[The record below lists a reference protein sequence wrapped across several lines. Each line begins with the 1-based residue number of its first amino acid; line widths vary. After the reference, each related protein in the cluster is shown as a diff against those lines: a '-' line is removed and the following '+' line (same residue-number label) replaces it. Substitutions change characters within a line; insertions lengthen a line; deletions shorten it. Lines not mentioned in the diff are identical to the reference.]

1 MLVCQVLISWYSQ
14 RKNSW
19 STYLWPK
26 VDEYCLGNILMWM
39 MTNLKIF
46 KYCIWANDSRCQDFL
61 AFRRSGVRISIL
73 VGHIHNVRL
82 FLRQWGVIWNKS
94 ESDER
99 WVKMWGCSCWVKD
112 AVGLSHMR
120 KSSVEVNLASKLP
133 CV

>member
-61 AFRRSGVRISIL
+61 AFRQSGVRISIL
-73 VGHIHNVRL
+73 LGHIHNVRL
-82 FLRQWGVIWNKS
+82 FLRQWEPNLKQIGIW
-94 ESDER
+94 R
-99 WVKMWGCSCWVKD
+99 KMGEDVGCSCWVKD